1 MEEIMPEQITQNYAN
16 HVRKLPPLYMACGLI
31 LVVNVLWSIYG
42 AWRNFTFGSVL
53 HVLFTAS
60 LVVLLVFSRLFATT
74 VQDRV
79 IRLEE
84 RMRMERLLT
93 AELKSRIG
101 EFTVKQLVGLRFA
114 SDAELPALARQV
126 LEGQLTEL
134 DAIKRAVKD
143 WRADWQRA

>member
-1 MEEIMPEQITQNYAN
+1 MAEQVSQNYAN
-16 HVRKLPPLYMACGLI
+16 HVRKLPPLYIATALI
-31 LVVNVLWSIYG
+31 LVFNVLWSIYG
-42 AWRNFTFGSVL
+42 AVRGLSFGSVL

-60 LVVLLVFSRLFATT
+60 LVVLFVFSRTFALR

-84 RMRMERLLT
+84 RMRLERLLP
-93 AELKSRIG
+93 AELRPRIG
-101 EFTVKQLVGLRFA
+101 EFTTEQLIGLRFA
-114 SDAELPALARQV
+114 SDAELPALAGQV
-126 LEGQLTEL
+126 LSGQLTEL